1 MRILITANITP
12 FLYGGA
18 DNHIKGLHAALKE
31 YGHDVELLRLPF
43 QFQPESSIVN
53 SMEYC
58 ESLSMDR
65 PNGVEIDRLISL
77 QFPSYGICHSD
88 HWVWLMHQHR
98 AVYELF
104 DKQTKTKEL
113 TALRTQIHSYDK
125 RVLSKAKRLFSNS
138 RRVAER
144 LKEYNGLESIPLYHP
159 PAVFDKFYCKKAFP
173 YIFYPSRLES
183 LKRQDIL
190 IEAARFTKSPI
201 KILIAGDG
209 GQHGRYQELVK
220 KYRISDKVRLL
231 GRISDEEKLA
241 FYARASA
248 VFFAPYDE
256 DYGYITLEAM
266 LASKPVITA
275 TDSGGPLE
283 FVQHQQTG
291 WVSEPQPEAIAEI
304 LDEIYFKPEVARKM
318 GIDARAY
325 YESLNISWEH
335 VVRTLTAS

>member
-31 YGHDVELLRLPF
+31 YGYDVELLRLPF
-43 QFQPESSIVN
+43 QFQPESNIVN
-53 SMEYC
+53 SMKYC
-58 ESLSMDR
+58 ESLSLNR

-77 QFPSYGICHSD
+77 QFPGYGIHHPD
-88 HWVWLMHQHR
+88 HWVWIMHQHR
-98 AVYELF
+98 AVYELYER
-104 DKQTKTKEL
+104 QAKTDEL
-113 TALRTQIHSYDK
+113 TALRAQIHPYDK
-125 RVLSKAKRLFSNS
+125 RVLSKAKRIFSNS

-144 LKEYNGLESIPLYHP
+144 LKEYNDLESIPLYHP
-159 PAVFDKFYCKKAFP
+159 PAASDKFQCKKAFP

-183 LKRQDIL
+183 LKRQDLL
-190 IEAARFTKSPI
+190 IEAARFTKSPM

-209 GQHGRYQELVK
+209 GQRARYQKLVK
-220 KYRISDKVRLL
+220 KHRISDKVRLL

-291 WVSEPQPEAIAEI
+291 WICEPQPEAIAEVI
-304 LDEIYFKPEVARKM
+304 DEIYFKPDMARKM
-318 GIDARAY
+318 GVDGKAY
-325 YESLNISWEH
+325 YKSLNISWQH
-335 VVRTLTAS
+335 VVKTLTEK

>member
-18 DNHIKGLHAALKE
+18 DNHIKGLHAALVE

-53 SMEYC
+53 TMEYC

-65 PNGVEIDRLISL
+65 PNGVDIDRLISL
-77 QFPSYGICHSD
+77 QFPGYGILHPD
-88 HWVWLMHQHR
+88 HWVWIMHQHR

-104 DKQTKTKEL
+104 DKQAKTREL
-113 TALRTQIHSYDK
+113 TALRSQIHPYDK
-125 RVLSKAKRLFSNS
+125 RVLSKAKRLFANS

-144 LKEYNGLESIPLYHP
+144 LKEYNGLDSIPLYHP
-159 PAVFDKFYCKKAFP
+159 PASSDKFHCKKAFS

-183 LKRQDIL
+183 LKRQDLL

-209 GQHGRYQELVK
+209 GQHARYQKLIK
-220 KYRISDKVRLL
+220 KHRISDKVRLL

-266 LASKPVITA
+266 LASKPVLTA

-291 WVSEPQPEAIAEI
+291 WVCEPQPEAIAEI
-304 LDEIYFKPEVARKM
+304 LDEIYFKPDMARKM
-318 GIDARAY
+318 GVDGRAY
-325 YESLNISWEH
+325 YESLSISWQH
-335 VVRTLTAS
+335 VVKMLTEK